1 MIRTYKSYESDIM
14 ILVFGGIKGGTGKS
28 TLATN
33 IAVCAA
39 IDGKKV
45 LLIDADEQRSASD
58 WANQRE
64 SSPKSHSL
72 TTISMI
78 GNRIHTQ
85 INKMKSDYDII
96 IVDAGGR
103 DNVSQRSALTVAD
116 IFIIPFKPR
125 SFDIWTFNPLKS
137 LIDEISTVN
146 DKLKSYYVI
155 NQGDY
160 VGSDNE
166 TAYEILCESGLN
178 TFEGTN
184 VIVQRKAFVNAAADG
199 LGVLEL
205 TPKDLKA
212 CNEIKKLYESIYGH

>member
-1 MIRTYKSYESDIM
+1 MII
-14 ILVFGGIKGGTGKS
+14 VFGGIKGGTGKS

-39 IDGKKV
+39 NDRKKV
-45 LLIDADEQRSASD
+45 LLIDADEQKSASD

-64 SSPKSHSL
+64 SSHKANGV

-85 INKMKSDYDII
+85 ILKMKSDYDTI

-116 IFIIPFKPR
+116 MFIVPFKPR

-137 LIDEISTVN
+137 LIDEISAVN
-146 DKLKSYYVI
+146 EKLKCYYII
-155 NQGDY
+155 NQGDS
-160 VGSDNE
+160 VGKDNMS
-166 TAYEILCESGLN
+166 AHVILEECGMSS
-178 TFEGTN
+178 FECMS

-199 LGVLEL
+199 LGVIEL
-205 TPKDLKA
+205 MPQDAKA
-212 CNEIKKLYESIYGH
+212 CAEIKNLYQSIYGN